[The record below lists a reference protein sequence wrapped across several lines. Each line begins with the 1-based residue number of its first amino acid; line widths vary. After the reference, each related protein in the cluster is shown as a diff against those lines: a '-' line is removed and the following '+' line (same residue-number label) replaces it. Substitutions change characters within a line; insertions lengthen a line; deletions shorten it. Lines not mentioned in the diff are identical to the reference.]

1 MPRDRKT
8 YSVYIMSSL
17 SGTLY
22 IGMTNNLRKR
32 VFEHRFHRVE
42 GFTDKWSIER
52 LVYHE
57 SFDEVARAINREK
70 QLKGWRR
77 SKKIALIEFLNPHW
91 LDLAREWYPWMT
103 PTPSQCHP
111 ERSNS
116 VREAGGVAKSKDPYP
131 NWECRQSRPSHTF
144 SK

>member
-22 IGMTNNLRKR
+22 IGMTNNLLKR

-42 GFTDKWSIER
+42 GFTAQWDIER
-52 LVYHE
+52 LVYCE

-77 SKKIALIEFLNPHW
+77 SKKIALIEFLNPHL
-91 LDLAREWYPWMT
+91 LDLAREWYPWMKDSNGVVT
-103 PTPSQCHP
+103 DLKNNVILSAAFSSQ
-111 ERSNS
+111 
-116 VREAGGVAKSKDPYP
+116 K
-131 NWECRQSRPSHTF
+131 
-144 SK
+144 